1 MVANGKATNVRWS
14 DHASRHTLRLE
25 VHEIVGQVKC
35 KRIGHHRIPR
45 EEINGTI
52 ISPIVGQRIRALDS
66 VWTRLVEG
74 HDK

>member
-14 DHASRHTLRLE
+14 DHARRHILGFE
-25 VHEIVGQVKC
+25 VHKIVGQVKG

-45 EEINGTI
+45 EEIDGTI
-52 ISPIVGQRIRALDS
+52 ISPIVGQRIRTLGS
-66 VWTRLVEG
+66 VWTRLIEG